1 MIAQFLNTHWQK
13 CRKICQSIYLKS
25 YGIEDRIR
33 FCWTP
38 KQQGLLKSA
47 FFFGYII
54 LQVHGGSLAEKFGTR
69 IVLGISLLASS
80 VITLMTPIGKE

>member
-1 MIAQFLNTHWQK
+1 MIGP
-13 CRKICQSIYLKS
+13 IIYNIIYQCIFKS

-38 KQQGLLKSA
+38 KQQGYLKSA

-69 IVLGISLLASS
+69 KVLGISLH
-80 VITLMTPIGKE
+80 K

>member
-1 MIAQFLNTHWQK
+1 MVK
-13 CRKICQSIYLKS
+13 CIYLKS

-38 KQQGLLKSA
+38 KQQGFLKSA